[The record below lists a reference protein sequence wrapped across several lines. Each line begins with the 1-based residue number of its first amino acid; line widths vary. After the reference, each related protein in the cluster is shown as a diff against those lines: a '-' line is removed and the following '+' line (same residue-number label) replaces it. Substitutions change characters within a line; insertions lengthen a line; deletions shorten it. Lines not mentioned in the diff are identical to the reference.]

1 MYNSSLPPFW
11 GLKNFFGCII
21 FSKTFDLDF
30 YITVND
36 NLLGKSLWKL
46 KCTGNLATVS
56 ATCIVLVL
64 KQDSDPGKVTL
75 SDYESDLGFVLW
87 DIGEQP
93 VNNLS
98 NLWLETK
105 GQLVVPRVI
114 YLQVQARAI
123 HFIPTY
129 NTSCFIYNEYRS
141 N

>member
-1 MYNSSLPPFW
+1 M
-11 GLKNFFGCII
+11 
-21 FSKTFDLDF
+21 
-30 YITVND
+30 
-36 NLLGKSLWKL
+36 LGKSLWKL

-56 ATCIVLVL
+56 ATWIVLVL

-114 YLQVQARAI
+114 YLQVQARAL